1 MRSCI
6 IHLIKNIGCVWYTEK
21 DEHYVL
27 WFLFACL
34 LDLLS
39 GSYLIPLFILKVT
52 TYPSKNT

>member
-6 IHLIKNIGCVWYTEK
+6 IHIIKKIGCVWYTER

-27 WFLFACL
+27 WFLFDGL

-39 GSYLIPLFILKVT
+39 SSYLIPLFILKVT